1 MRPPLLSVV
10 RFYVLSTYGLKGG
23 AAGLRANAG
32 ASGAAG
38 AAGKPSARQ
47 IAKVL
52 GIGALVLLVVADLVV
67 LFFGSNYAAYMALK
81 PLGLQGLLLLNAA
94 TSATLMVLLFGFVTS
109 LSTYSLS
116 GGESLILALPVKPR
130 HLFGAKLV
138 TGYLSEFLFALLLMG
153 TALGVYAWGEHP
165 GPAFYVKGLLTIL
178 ALPLVPLAFTYLILV
193 PLMSTARF
201 LRNKNAV
208 MIAGGILGLG
218 FALAFNYFIQGS
230 AARMGDPAW
239 IRESYAGPSSV
250 LHRLGQAYPPAL
262 LAYASLTATGLRGL
276 GLSLLNLVLGLGIS
290 VLAVLALGPAYT
302 ASLSS
307 FGETRLRRL
316 ASASGFIG
324 HRIKASRPILSLLT
338 RELRLMNREPIYF
351 LNGPMIVLLMPV
363 IIAVAILAQ
372 GNSLQDLG
380 TALASLHWEGSPYP
394 MLVAAAAGAF
404 LGSSTSITCTSISR
418 DAKALAWLKALPV
431 SLAQIGLAKFFHGL
445 GFAIFGSL
453 VGALGGGLAL
463 GLGLPEIL
471 GGLFIALAVS
481 GLVTIAGLWLDTA
494 NPRLRWD
501 NPVAAMKQN
510 INAVIIILGDMAL
523 IGGLG
528 GLSVL
533 VRLDHLGFL
542 LAYGVLPG
550 LLTGLALWAYPR
562 YAEKRLGSLEV

>member
-1 MRPPLLSVV
+1 MRSPFASVV

-23 AAGLRANAG
+23 AAGLRAKAG
-32 ASGAAG
+32 AS
-38 AAGKPSARQ
+38 GKPSARQ
-47 IAKVL
+47 IAKVV
-52 GIGALVLLVVADLVV
+52 GIGLMALLIVADLVA

-94 TSATLMVLLFGFVTS
+94 MSATLMVLLFGFVTS

-116 GGESLILALPVKPR
+116 GGEGLILALPVRPR

-153 TALGVYAWGEHP
+153 TALGVYAWGERP
-165 GPAFYVKGLLTIL
+165 GPAFYVNGLLTIL
-178 ALPLVPLAFTYLILV
+178 ALPLLPLAFTYLILV

-208 MIAGGILGLG
+208 MIVGGILGLG
-218 FALAFNYFIQGS
+218 FALAFNFFVQGS

-250 LHRLGQAYPPAL
+250 LHRLGQSYPPAL
-262 LAYASLTATGLRGL
+262 LAHASLTAPGFRGL
-276 GLSLLNLVLGLGIS
+276 GLSLLNLGLGLGIA

-302 ASLSS
+302 SSLSS
-307 FGETRLRRL
+307 FGEMRLKRL

-324 HRIKASRPILSLLT
+324 QRIKASRPLVSLLW
-338 RELRLMNREPIYF
+338 REIRLMNREPIYF

-372 GNSLQDLG
+372 GNSLGGLG
-380 TALASLHWEGSPYP
+380 AALASLHWEGTPYP

-404 LGSSTSITCTSISR
+404 LGSSTSITCTAISR

-431 SLAQIGLAKFFHGL
+431 SLAQIGLAKFLHGL
-445 GFAIFGSL
+445 AFALFGSL

-463 GLGLPEIL
+463 GLGIPGIL
-471 GGLFIALAVS
+471 GSLFIALAVS
-481 GLVTIAGLWLDTA
+481 SLITIAGLWLDTA

-528 GLSVL
+528 VLSVL
-533 VRLDHLGFL
+533 LPLGHLGFL
-542 LAYGVLPG
+542 LAYGLLPC
-550 LLTGLALWAYPR
+550 LLTAGALWAYPR
-562 YAEKRLGSLEV
+562 YAERRLGSMEV